1 MLDYISIL
9 LRTSGLIGQSFGAF
23 TIMIPF
29 LHRTNESGDRSHPC
43 VSAKS
48 ANMCGILALI
58 LANSSST
65 SAAVDLHEALYLLQ
79 HRGQDACGIA
89 TCATGG
95 RIYQCKGNGM
105 AAKVFQDGSRIVDLP
120 GFMGLGH
127 LRYPTAGSSANAE
140 AQPFYVNSPYGI
152 CLAHNGNL
160 INAPELKRYLDI
172 EAHRHINTDSDS
184 ELMLN
189 IFANELNE
197 TGKARVNDD
206 DVFASLSRMYD
217 RCKGGWACTAM
228 IAGYGIIAF
237 RDSFGIRPLVIGS
250 RNSLDGPGKDFM
262 VASESVALE
271 QLGFKV
277 IRDILPGEAVIVQ
290 KGHEP
295 VFRQVQKQ
303 IGYAPD
309 IFEYVY
315 FARPDSVMDGISV
328 HRSRQHMGARLAE
341 RVKKTLSPQELAE
354 IDVVI
359 PIPETS
365 VTSASLVAQVLGKEY
380 CHGFVKNRYVF
391 RTFIMPEQKARQR
404 GVRRKLNAMAMEF
417 KDRNVLLV
425 DDSIVRG
432 TTSREIV
439 NMVREAG
446 AKKVHI
452 ASCAPPITHA
462 HIYGIDLA
470 SPYELVAHNY
480 PGAEAIAKHIGA
492 DSVVY
497 QSLEDLK
504 AACVDA
510 AREANSENA
519 PQNFEVGVFC
529 GSYVT
534 PVDQTYFEHLERIRG
549 QTRKFKVMDEARR
562 AIAQG
567 IAGHD
572 QIQMATNGVVVSEK
586 GAIVP
591 ASNGE
596 TQTPMLNTKGVPR
609 QTSQPSQEDESPS
622 VRDRMDISLHN
633 LGDFPDA

>member
-1 MLDYISIL
+1 
-9 LRTSGLIGQSFGAF
+9 
-23 TIMIPF
+23 
-29 LHRTNESGDRSHPC
+29 
-43 VSAKS
+43 
-48 ANMCGILALI
+48 MCGILALI
-58 LANSSST
+58 LANTSST
-65 SAAVDLHEALYLLQ
+65 AAAIDLHEALYLLQ

-105 AAKVFQDGSRIVDLP
+105 AAKVFHDGSRIVDLP

-160 INAPELKRYLDI
+160 INAPELKQHLDLA
-172 EAHRHINTDSDS
+172 AHRHINTDSDS

-189 IFANELNE
+189 VFADELNV
-197 TGKARVNDD
+197 TGKARVNED
-206 DVFASLSRMYD
+206 DVFAALGRMYE

-228 IAGYGIIAF
+228 IAGYGLIGF
-237 RDSFGIRPLVIGS
+237 RDAFGIRPLVLGS
-250 RNSLDGPGKDFM
+250 RQSADGPGKDYM
-262 VASESVALE
+262 MASESVALA
-271 QLGFKV
+271 QLGFDV
-277 IRDILPGEAVIVQ
+277 IRDIRPGEAVIIQ

-295 VFRQVQKQ
+295 HFRQVQQRKE
-303 IGYAPD
+303 YAPD

-328 HRSRQHMGARLAE
+328 HRSRQHMGLRLAAHI
-341 RVKKTLSPQELAE
+341 KKVLSPQELE
-354 IDVVI
+354 DIDVVI

-365 VTSASLVAQVLGKEY
+365 VTSASVVAKALDKEY
-380 CHGFVKNRYVF
+380 CQGFVKNRYVF
-391 RTFIMPEQKARQR
+391 RTFIMPEQKARQK

-439 NMVREAG
+439 TMAREAG
-446 AKKVHI
+446 AKKVHF

-480 PGAEAIAKHIGA
+480 HGPEAIAKHIGA

-497 QSLEDLK
+497 QTLEDLK

-510 AREANSENA
+510 AREAKAQDA
-519 PQNFEVGVFC
+519 PNNFEVGVFC
-529 GSYVT
+529 GKYIT
-534 PVDQTYFEHLERIRG
+534 PVDDDYFEHLERIRG
-549 QTRKFKVMDEARR
+549 QTRKLKVIDEARR
-562 AIAQG
+562 AVAQG
-567 IAGHD
+567 VAGEH
-572 QIQMATNGVVVSEK
+572 QIQLATNGAVVTENGKV
-586 GAIVP
+586 VP
-591 ASNGE
+591 AVNGNS
-596 TQTPMLNTKGVPR
+596 P
-609 QTSQPSQEDESPS
+609 QPSIQTDVPGSHRGSAVSLVYEDESPS

-633 LGDFPDA
+633 LGDFPRNE

>member
-1 MLDYISIL
+1 
-9 LRTSGLIGQSFGAF
+9 
-23 TIMIPF
+23 
-29 LHRTNESGDRSHPC
+29 
-43 VSAKS
+43 
-48 ANMCGILALI
+48 
-58 LANSSST
+58 
-65 SAAVDLHEALYLLQ
+65 
-79 HRGQDACGIA
+79 
-89 TCATGG
+89 
-95 RIYQCKGNGM
+95 
-105 AAKVFQDGSRIVDLP
+105 
-120 GFMGLGH
+120 
-127 LRYPTAGSSANAE
+127 
-140 AQPFYVNSPYGI
+140 
-152 CLAHNGNL
+152 
-160 INAPELKRYLDI
+160 
-172 EAHRHINTDSDS
+172 
-184 ELMLN
+184 
-189 IFANELNE
+189 
-197 TGKARVNDD
+197 
-206 DVFASLSRMYD
+206 
-217 RCKGGWACTAM
+217 
-228 IAGYGIIAF
+228 
-237 RDSFGIRPLVIGS
+237 
-250 RNSLDGPGKDFM
+250 
-262 VASESVALE
+262 
-271 QLGFKV
+271 
-277 IRDILPGEAVIVQ
+277 
-290 KGHEP
+290 
-295 VFRQVQKQ
+295 
-303 IGYAPD
+303 
-309 IFEYVY
+309 
-315 FARPDSVMDGISV
+315 
-328 HRSRQHMGARLAE
+328 
-341 RVKKTLSPQELAE
+341 
-354 IDVVI
+354 
-359 PIPETS
+359 
-365 VTSASLVAQVLGKEY
+365 
-380 CHGFVKNRYVF
+380 
-391 RTFIMPEQKARQR
+391 MPEQKARQR

-417 KDRNVLLV
+417 KGRNVLLV

-591 ASNGE
+591 AHNGE
-596 TQTPMLNTKGVPR
+596 MLTPLINTNGLSGHDR
-609 QTSQPSQEDESPS
+609 RPSQEDESPS

-633 LGDFPDA
+633 LGDFPDT